1 MAISGIKKV
10 NALLWRLDN
19 LKDRIISVINQ
30 ERLRKGTNINKKRR
44 TVNPSSI
51 RLNPKIKSYF
61 PPTKRTNGNWV
72 KKIAIPLKIF
82 SFSS

>member
-1 MAISGIKKV
+1 MKKV

-19 LKDRIISVINQ
+19 LKDRIISMIHQ
-30 ERLRKGTNINKKRR
+30 ERFRKGAKINKNKR
-44 TVNPSSI
+44 TVNPESI

-72 KKIAIPLKIF
+72 KKIVIPLKIF